1 LVPAHPDAPLAT
13 SVRAAIDLRRF
24 PWIRPLV
31 ADYLSNFAGVSSLFA
46 GNPADPSAWRQTIER
61 VQRGARHRP
70 ALAEMVTAQL
80 ERRGAPAEARASARL
95 LADERSV
102 AVVTG
107 QQAGLFGGPLYTL
120 LKAVTSIQLARRVS
134 AEHGVPVV
142 PVFWVDSEDHDW
154 EEVRTATVLNA
165 DLAPVS
171 VTLDDLEGAG
181 SLPVASLTLDEG
193 INDALAELESRLAPT
208 EFSAET
214 LAALRRRY
222 APGAGFATAFAGW
235 IDDLL
240 GPLGLVV
247 FEAADPAGKPLVA
260 DLFAHELEHPGRTA
274 ALTNEA
280 GARMRAL
287 GHAPQVEP
295 AADSVAL
302 FYLDGQ
308 GRRSIKA
315 QGANY
320 AIGETTCRASDLI
333 AQARKQPERFSPN
346 VLLRPLVQDRLF
358 PNICYVAGPSE
369 LAYQAQLGTTYREFG
384 VEMPLLFP
392 RSTATILDSA
402 GAKFLDKSALPLEV
416 LHARDDSALNKLLE
430 RHLPPTLEQTL
441 DETSKRMAEQVARIK
456 EVVTPLDPTL
466 AGAADTTLER
476 MRETLK
482 SLQGKIIHAAK
493 RKDDTL
499 RRQFTH
505 ARALAFPGGHPQERV
520 LSVAYF
526 VCRYGLQI
534 PHRLLESLPLET
546 DKHYVLTL

>member
-1 LVPAHPDAPLAT
+1 VPAHPDAPLAT
-13 SVRAAIDLRRF
+13 SVRAALDLRRF

-31 ADYLSNFAGVSSLFA
+31 PAYTADFARVSSLFA
-46 GNPADPSAWRQTIER
+46 GNPSDPSAWRQTIER
-61 VQRGARHRP
+61 VQRAANQRP
-70 ALAEMVTAQL
+70 ALTQMLSAQL
-80 ERRGAPAEARASARL
+80 ERRGAPAQARAAARL
-95 LADERSV
+95 LGDPKSV
-102 AVVTG
+102 AIVTG

-120 LKAVTSIQLARRVS
+120 LKAVTAIQLARRVS

-154 EEVRTATVLNA
+154 EEVRSATVLDA
-165 DLAPVS
+165 ELAPVS
-171 VTLDDLEGAG
+171 ISLDELDGAG
-181 SLPVASLTLDEG
+181 SQPVAALTLDTG
-193 INDALAELESRLAPT
+193 INDALAELESRLATT
-208 EFSAET
+208 EFTAET
-214 LAALRRRY
+214 LAALRKRY
-222 APGAGFATAFAGW
+222 TPGAGFASAFAGW

-247 FEAADPAGKPLVA
+247 FEAADPAGKPFVA
-260 DLFAHELEHPGRTA
+260 ELFAHELENPGRTA

-308 GRRSIKA
+308 GRRAIKA

-320 AIGETTCRASDLI
+320 VIGETICRAADLI
-333 AQARKQPERFSPN
+333 VQARKQPERFSPN
-346 VLLRPLVQDRLF
+346 VLLRPLVQDRIF

-392 RSTATILDSA
+392 RATATIVDSGA
-402 GAKFLDKSALPLEV
+402 AKFLDKSELPLEA
-416 LHARDDSALNKLLE
+416 LHARDDAALNKLLE
-430 RHLPPTLEQTL
+430 RSLPPTLEQTL
-441 DETSKRMAEQVARIK
+441 EETSKRMAEQIARIK
-456 EVVTPLDPTL
+456 DVVTPLDPTL

-482 SLQGKIIHAAK
+482 SLQGKIIQAAK

-499 RRQFTH
+499 RRQFTR
-505 ARALAFPGGHPQERV
+505 ARAWTFPGGHPQERV
-520 LSVAYF
+520 VSVAYF
-526 VCRYGLQI
+526 VCRYGL
-534 PHRLLESLPLET
+534 HFADRLLDALPLET
-546 DKHYVLTL
+546 DKHYVITL

>member
-24 PWIRPLV
+24 PWIRRLV
-31 ADYLSNFAGVSSLFA
+31 AGYTSDFASVSSLFA
-46 GNPADPSAWRQTIER
+46 GNPADPGAWRQTIER
-61 VQRGARHRP
+61 VQHASQQRT
-70 ALAEMVTAQL
+70 ALASLVSAQL
-80 ERRGAPAEARASARL
+80 ERRGAPADARAAARL
-95 LADERSV
+95 LADPKSV
-102 AVVTG
+102 AIVTG

-120 LKAVTSIQLARRVS
+120 LKAVTAIQLARRVS

-154 EEVRTATVLNA
+154 EEVRAATVLDA
-165 DLAPVS
+165 DLAPASVS
-171 VTLDDLEGAG
+171 LDDLEGAG
-181 SLPVASLTLDEG
+181 TQPVAALTLDEG

-208 EFSAET
+208 EFTADT

-222 APGAGFATAFAGW
+222 TPGAGFATAFAGW

-247 FEAADPAGKPLVA
+247 FEAADPAAKPLVA
-260 DLFAHELEHPGRTA
+260 DLFAHELEHPGRTT

-287 GHAPQVEP
+287 GHQPQVEP

-308 GRRSIKA
+308 GRRAIKV
-315 QGANY
+315 QGASY
-320 AIGETTCRASDLI
+320 VIGDVTCPAADLI
-333 AQARKQPERFSPN
+333 AQARRQPERFSPN

-392 RSTATILDSA
+392 RATATIVDS
-402 GAKFLDKSALPLEV
+402 GAARFLDKSELAFET

-430 RHLPPTLEQTL
+430 RSLPPTLEQTIE
-441 DETSKRMAEQVARIK
+441 ETGKRVGEQVARIK
-456 EVVTPLDPTL
+456 DVVTPLDPTL
-466 AGAADTTLER
+466 AGAADTTIER
-476 MRETLK
+476 VRETLK
-482 SLQGKIIHAAK
+482 SLHGKIIQAAK
-493 RKDDTL
+493 RKDETL
-499 RRQFTH
+499 RRQFTRT
-505 ARALAFPGGHPQERV
+505 RALAFPGGHPQERV
-520 LSVAYF
+520 ISVAYF
-526 VCRYGLQI
+526 ICRYG
-534 PHRLLESLPLET
+534 PHLPNRLLESLPLET
-546 DKHYVLTL
+546 DKHYILTL